1 MNSTDEG
8 ATHNGLNKNLIE
20 AFDKEGFLK
29 DLSLWNPE
37 VAAQIAATEKID
49 LLEAHW
55 EIIHLTRKFYD
66 DYDLSPSMRVLVK
79 HVANALG
86 KDKGRSIY
94 LLKLFPGSPA
104 KLICK
109 IAGLPKPTN
118 CI

>member
-8 ATHNGLNKNLIE
+8 ATNNGLNKHLVG
-20 AFDKEGFLK
+20 AFDEEGFLK
-29 DLSLWNPE
+29 DLSLWSLE
-37 VAAQIAATEKID
+37 IATLIATTEKIN
-49 LLEAHW
+49 LLEPHW
-55 EIIHLTRKFYD
+55 EIIYLTRQFYD

-79 HVANALG
+79 HVANTLG